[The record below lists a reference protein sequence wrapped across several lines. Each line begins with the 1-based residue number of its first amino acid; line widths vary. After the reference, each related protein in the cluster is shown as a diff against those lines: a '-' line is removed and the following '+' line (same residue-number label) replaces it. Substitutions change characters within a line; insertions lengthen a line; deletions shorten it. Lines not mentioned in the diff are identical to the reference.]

1 MRLVFDAAGW
11 EDYRWWQLND
21 RRVLKRLNLLI
32 DDAVRD
38 PSGGRGQPERL
49 KHGASDV
56 WSRRITQEH
65 RLVYRVVR
73 DDLVILQARFHYDD

>member
-1 MRLVFDAAGW
+1 VRLVFDAAGW